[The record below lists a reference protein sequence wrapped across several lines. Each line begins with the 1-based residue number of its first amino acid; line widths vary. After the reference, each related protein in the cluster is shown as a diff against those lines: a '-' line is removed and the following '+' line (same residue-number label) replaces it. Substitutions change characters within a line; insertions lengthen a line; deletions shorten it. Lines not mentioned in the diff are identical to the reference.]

1 MKGIFDELDLTYDQN
16 HRGQRQY
23 HSNEW
28 HLLPMLSSSSSPP
41 SSSSSNS
48 NDSSSSSII
57 DNVDDLKSHDLG
69 AKLEDAL
76 IQVRLL
82 QQSQEQKQ
90 KQRNTN
96 KYGVVFLGMDAPIL
110 PLNDIVVGLRK
121 ASSSYTSSSS
131 QPQQPV
137 ATLCP
142 AYDGG
147 YVMLCVPPNADP
159 SKTFLST
166 QNMYWSHP
174 LTAISQI
181 KTLTDQNIQTQ
192 IGRVMHDIDV
202 PNDVIELCLKME
214 TIIPKETKTTFDG
227 GNNSN
232 NKKNLDYPSGWEC
245 TFSNNDNVNNNSNS
259 TNSNTNCSATMPM
272 VTSRHPICYF
282 TRQALTDAGI
292 FPLTKDSIASI
303 SSLTK
308 N

>member
-1 MKGIFDELDLTYDQN
+1 MKGIFDELDLTYYE
-16 HRGQRQY
+16 RQY
-23 HSNEW
+23 HSNGW
-28 HLLPMLSSSSSPP
+28 HLLPMLSSSSSP
-41 SSSSSNS
+41 SASSSNS
-48 NDSSSSSII
+48 NDSSSNSSI

-131 QPQQPV
+131 QPQQQPV

-232 NKKNLDYPSGWEC
+232 NNKKNLDYPSGWEC
-245 TFSNNDNVNNNSNS
+245 TFSNNDNVNNNSNIRDS
-259 TNSNTNCSATMPM
+259 KTNSSATMPM
-272 VTSRHPICYF
+272 VTSRHPICYY
-282 TRQALTDAGI
+282 TRQALTNAGI

>member
-1 MKGIFDELDLTYDQN
+1 MKGIFNELDLTYDQN

-23 HSNEW
+23 HSNNW
-28 HLLPMLSSSSSPP
+28 HLLPMLSSSSS
-41 SSSSSNS
+41 SNS
-48 NDSSSSSII
+48 GGSNTSI

-82 QQSQEQKQ
+82 QQSQKQ
-90 KQRNTN
+90 QQSNTN
-96 KYGVVFLGMDAPIL
+96 TNNYGVVFLGMDAPIL
-110 PLNDIVVGLRK
+110 PLNDIVEGLRK
-121 ASSSYTSSSS
+121 ASSSCTSSSSS
-131 QPQQPV
+131 QPQQQPV

-214 TIIPKETKTTFDG
+214 TIIPKETKATCDDR
-227 GNNSN
+227 NNSN

-245 TFSNNDNVNNNSNS
+245 SSSNYENSNNNNNNNNNNNS
-259 TNSNTNCSATMPM
+259 TESNNNCSTRIPM
-272 VTSRHPICYF
+272 VTSRHPICYY
-282 TRQALTDAGI
+282 TQKALTDAGI
-292 FPLTKDSIASI
+292 FPLTKDSIAAI
-303 SSLTK
+303 SSLT
-308 N
+308 